1 MLYLLL
7 VHMRDSSQL
16 ETPPTPDAPNAT
28 SPAPE
33 NATHVDLPSSPPY
46 EAMAW
51 SLAAWFAVLAAC
63 YVALLVGRQLRR
75 ARALA
80 HDLVRQELATLRP
93 SLDSSLPAPPNPYVA
108 VPPVYAE
115 IA

>member
-1 MLYLLL
+1 MLYFLL
-7 VHMRDSSQL
+7 VHMRDSLPL
-16 ETPPTPDAPNAT
+16 EASPTPDALNAT
-28 SPAPE
+28 SPAPRD
-33 NATHVDLPSSPPY
+33 DLPSSPPY

-51 SLAAWFAVLAAC
+51 GLAAWFAALAAC
-63 YVALLVGRQLRR
+63 YVALLVGRRLRR

-80 HDLVRQELATLRP
+80 HDLARQELATLRP

>member
-1 MLYLLL
+1 MTLYLLL
-7 VHMRDSSQL
+7 VHMRDSLPL
-16 ETPPTPDAPNAT
+16 EASPTPDALNAT
-28 SPAPE
+28 SPAPR
-33 NATHVDLPSSPPY
+33 NVTADLPSSPPY

-51 SLAAWFAVLAAC
+51 SLVAWFAVLAAC

-80 HDLVRQELATLRP
+80 HDFVRQELATLRP
-93 SLDSSLPAPPNPYVA
+93 SPDSALPAPPNAYVA